1 MASIE
6 PRKLKS
12 NRTSYR
18 VKWRKGGTRDGKWDG
33 ETFPDLTEAK
43 RFKGLVDANGDWYP
57 SEDQLRDYR
66 FEYLLPN
73 SVSAEADSSSALSVA
88 LEQPADVLLQ
98 PHAVQYVENLI
109 KPNRETKRFYL
120 QRLENHVFPILGQ
133 LPLPVITRGQMRAWQ
148 SGLVEKGL
156 SGKTIANVRGEVL
169 APMFNASCLPGEN
182 GEPPLRTY
190 NPLHGLDLPPH
201 VKPERDIIELER
213 EAQIFLSA
221 AYEIDPEAGDLC
233 ATKLATGLRWGEI
246 TGLPVRSVHTE
257 AGEIDIR
264 QVIRREYGTYVLVP
278 RPKTESGFR
287 RVPTAGPITQLL
299 ERRSVGKG
307 PRDFIFTAPGGNF
320 WRYSQF
326 YERRWVPIRK
336 LAEQRGLNKHLT
348 PHGLRHSLLTLLA
361 SEGVDL
367 EALRNIAGHK
377 RIQTTYDLY
386 VHVTR
391 KHHPA
396 VRAAVTS
403 FVQAPGRGGTPLE
416 LTVA

>member
-6 PRKLKS
+6 PRKLKN

-18 VKWRKGGTRDGKWDG
+18 VKWRKGGTREGKWDG
-33 ETFPDLTEAK
+33 ETFQDLTEAR
-43 RFKGLVDANGDWYP
+43 RFKGLVDANGDRYP
-57 SEDQLRDYR
+57 SEQQLREYR

-73 SVSAEADSSSALSVA
+73 AGRSEVDSDSALVVA
-88 LEQPADVLLQ
+88 LEQPADVLLE
-98 PHAVQYVENLI
+98 PHTVQYVENLI

-120 QRLENHVFPILGQ
+120 QRLENHVFPILGGR
-133 LPLPVITRGQMRAWQ
+133 PLSVITRGEMRAWQ
-148 SGLVEKGL
+148 SGLVDKGL

-169 APMFNASCLPGEN
+169 APMFNASCLPGED

-190 NPLHGLDLPPH
+190 NPLHGLDSPPH
-201 VKPERDIIELER
+201 IKPERDIIVLER
-213 EAQIFLSA
+213 EAEIFLGA
-221 AYEIDPEAGDLC
+221 AYAIDPEAGDLC

-246 TGLPVRSVHTE
+246 NGLPVRSVHTE
-257 AGEIDIR
+257 SGEIDIR
-264 QVIRREYGTYVLVP
+264 QVIRREYGKFVVVP
-278 RPKTESGFR
+278 RPKTESGYR
-287 RVPTAGPITQLL
+287 RVPTAVPITHLL
-299 ERRSVGKG
+299 AGRSVGKG
-307 PRDFIFTAPGGNF
+307 PRDFVFTAPGGNF
-320 WRYSQF
+320 WRYPNF
-326 YERRWVPIRK
+326 YDRRWVPIRK

-396 VRAAVTS
+396 VRAAVKS
-403 FVQAPGRGGTPLE
+403 FVQAPGRGDTPLE
-416 LTVA
+416 LTAA